1 MNKLFIVTIQQKT
14 VSFNIF
20 DSIEY
25 YVLTFLLPLARWA
38 TAKQLVIFE
47 QVCSEKPIRIRL
59 FCS

>member
-1 MNKLFIVTIQQKT
+1 MNKLFNVTIQQKT

-38 TAKQLVIFE
+38 TVKQLVIFE
-47 QVCSEKPIRIRL
+47 QVCSEKTNNN
-59 FCS
+59 